1 MHNCLKSIGL
11 AGIKTIKDEKKLL
24 DEILT
29 KPDKKKMTTNSADE
43 DSFHAEM
50 TKEFA
55 PGIGIKI
62 IGQFDEYDQFR
73 LDNYYP
79 YFIAPCDRIEE
90 DCLVDRKMESLSF
103 SGLCEDSHFGMPLIF
118 HVVNTIDCILAGEPS
133 GSPKRRVI
141 ELSGLAIEGSV
152 LLPTTNTRALMNE
165 QKPDKEKV
173 KSAGSDLV
181 DEDFD
186 PGDYLMEELDRG
198 YKAYGRINNED
209 VFSIVETTFMPF
221 GMDVELYRIIGI
233 IEKVFFSTN
242 SYSGEEVCHLQI
254 ICNDLRFSICINK
267 ESLVG
272 EPKPGRRFRG
282 IIWLQGIVFPS

>member
-24 DEILT
+24 DLILT

-43 DSFHAEM
+43 DSFHAEL

-55 PGIGIKI
+55 PGIGMKI

-79 YFIAPCDRIEE
+79 YSIAPCDRIEE
-90 DCLVDRKMESLSF
+90 DCLVDRKMESMSF

-118 HVVNTIDCILAGEPS
+118 HVVNTLDCILAGEPS
-133 GSPKRRVI
+133 GNPKRCGI
-141 ELSGLAIEGSV
+141 ELSGLATEGSV
-152 LLPTTNTRALMNE
+152 LLPTINTRALMNE
-165 QKPDKEKV
+165 QKPDREMV
-173 KSAGSDLV
+173 KSAGQDLM
-181 DEDFD
+181 DEDID
-186 PGDYLMEELDRG
+186 PGEYLMEELDRG

-221 GMDVELYRIIGI
+221 GMDVELYKIIGI
-233 IEKVFFSTN
+233 IEKVFYSTN
-242 SYSGEEVCHLQI
+242 SYSGEEICHLQI
-254 ICNDLRFSICINK
+254 ICNELRFTICINRA
-267 ESLVG
+267 SLAG

-282 IIWLQGIVFPS
+282 IIWLQGIVFQA